1 MNSFNR
7 YMNDG
12 KRAMEND
19 DYLRAAENFYNAS
32 KISEKL
38 FFNKKAYVKSACKE
52 ADCYLLI
59 ALETDEEDISN
70 KYYARAAGIY
80 GNIIHDKRYKDTDYY
95 ADALAGL
102 IVVYDFIGHELDEK
116 WETLIVLMEKEV
128 KKIDKIDTYIKND
141 NGVDEV
147 PIYRWIKVYSTL
159 AEHYYL
165 KIITNYTFM
174 YDFNTIKK
182 ALEYYENYDIL
193 INFVRE
199 RDEEIGELINPIYN
213 AQIRVEL
220 MILAACFSVDND
232 MNPEQYVKEAI
243 DLCQKYLNDASM
255 SIKNDKE
262 SYVSFKLLVAKG
274 YSELGKYY
282 DKKGKRE
289 RSNKYMRKAYDEMIP
304 LLEYEADEVP
314 LTLIIGVGYDAIF
327 TGFCSDE
334 NLKKILHN
342 YRDLLSQIE
351 GKPTEMGWYVFNIC
365 DACKGIIEIYGFSQ
379 EAWEMGQYITEEVK
393 NIKEYVQE
401 DQRINFNSY
410 YNYFHQ
416 DTRKVIRNS
425 IK

>member
-19 DYLRAAENFYNAS
+19 DYLRAAENFYNAL

-38 FFNKKAYVKSACKE
+38 FFNKKAYLKSACKE

-59 ALETDEEDISN
+59 ALKTDEEDISN

-80 GNIIHDKRYKDTDYY
+80 SNIINDKRYKDTDYY

-141 NGVDEV
+141 NDIDEV

-159 AEHYYL
+159 AEYYYL
-165 KIITNYTFM
+165 KIRTDYTFM

-199 RDEEIGELINPIYN
+199 RRGNGGTYKSHI
-213 AQIRVEL
+213 
-220 MILAACFSVDND
+220 
-232 MNPEQYVKEAI
+232 
-243 DLCQKYLNDASM
+243 
-255 SIKNDKE
+255 
-262 SYVSFKLLVAKG
+262 
-274 YSELGKYY
+274 
-282 DKKGKRE
+282 
-289 RSNKYMRKAYDEMIP
+289 
-304 LLEYEADEVP
+304 
-314 LTLIIGVGYDAIF
+314 
-327 TGFCSDE
+327 
-334 NLKKILHN
+334 
-342 YRDLLSQIE
+342 
-351 GKPTEMGWYVFNIC
+351 
-365 DACKGIIEIYGFSQ
+365 
-379 EAWEMGQYITEEVK
+379 
-393 NIKEYVQE
+393 
-401 DQRINFNSY
+401 
-410 YNYFHQ
+410 
-416 DTRKVIRNS
+416 
-425 IK
+425 